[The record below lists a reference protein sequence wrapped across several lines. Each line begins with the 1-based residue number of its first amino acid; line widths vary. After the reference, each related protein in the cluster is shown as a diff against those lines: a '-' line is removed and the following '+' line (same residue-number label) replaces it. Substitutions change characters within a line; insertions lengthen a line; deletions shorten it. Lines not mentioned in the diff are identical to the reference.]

1 MGAVF
6 YVLARS
12 SQRELLEKLALN
24 LTPDKPVFVED
35 VEPEWQVL
43 YKALEFMPWPRVLVF
58 LDERLLLVGWSVDF
72 DPFELAS
79 LVKPLLAS
87 GAQVPVGAVRLEEGE
102 VFSDGALAVAV
113 AERGDIAR
121 CCVPHPRCDEIAVL
135 AVDEPIAVVV
145 YFISARLGATQ
156 HGVRV
161 IAVLCQ
167 K

>member
-43 YKALEFMPWPRVLVF
+43 YKALEFMPWPRVLEF

-102 VFSDGALAVAV
+102 VFRVRTSP
-113 AERGDIAR
+113 EI
-121 CCVPHPRCDEIAVL
+121 CVVY
-135 AVDEPIAVVV
+135 EPINHNFFDDKELIAWLC
-145 YFISARLGATQ
+145 RETQ
-156 HGVRV
+156 K
-161 IAVLCQ
+161 L
-167 K
+167 

>member
-1 MGAVF
+1 METAF

-12 SQRELLEKLALN
+12 SRRELLEKLALN

-43 YKALEFMPWPRVLVF
+43 YKALEFMPWPRVLEF

-79 LVKPLLAS
+79 LVKPLLAA

-102 VFSDGALAVAV
+102 AFRVQTSPEICVIYEPINHNFSDDKEL
-113 AERGDIAR
+113 IAW
-121 CCVPHPRCDEIAVL
+121 
-135 AVDEPIAVVV
+135 
-145 YFISARLGATQ
+145 
-156 HGVRV
+156 
-161 IAVLCQ
+161 LCREAQ
-167 K
+167 KI